1 MKKEL
6 LVNWT
11 TDNLDTSMHMV
22 MLYTYNAKK
31 MGWFDEIT
39 LLIWGASQKLVSQN
53 SDIQE
58 QIQMLR
64 DVNVRVIACKKCAE
78 EQGVS
83 DKLQSCGIDVFYTGE
98 ILTPWLLE
106 KKPFLSV

>member
-11 TDNLDTSMHMV
+11 TDNLDTAMHMV
-22 MLYTYNAKK
+22 LLYTYNAKK

-39 LLIWGASQKLVSQN
+39 LLIWGASQKLVATN
-53 SDIQE
+53 SEVQE
-58 QIQMLR
+58 QMKLMEE
-64 DVNVRVIACKKCAE
+64 VGVKVIACKKCAE
-78 EQGVS
+78 DQGIS
-83 DKLQSCGIDVFYTGE
+83 NELQACGIDVFYTGE
-98 ILTPWLLE
+98 VLSPWLLE